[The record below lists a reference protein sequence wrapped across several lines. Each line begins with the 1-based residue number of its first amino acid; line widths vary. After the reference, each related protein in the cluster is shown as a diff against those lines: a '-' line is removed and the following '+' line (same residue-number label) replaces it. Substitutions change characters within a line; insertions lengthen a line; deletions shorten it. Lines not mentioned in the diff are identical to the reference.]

1 MANEAQDKE
10 VDELEDDFQSDDD
23 NVDPNVFR
31 ISDPLT
37 PPSAMS
43 YSAQEL
49 HSKVQVFCA

>member
-1 MANEAQDKE
+1 MANGAQDKE